1 MPAQTNQPS
10 MPRTERRLDLDW
22 IRIAAFGLLILY
34 HVGMLYVSWG
44 FHVKSSHQLR
54 ALEPLMLLLNPWRM
68 ALLFL
73 VSGAATRFMLGKFD
87 IGTFAR
93 RRSARLLIPLAF
105 GMLVVVPPQSWA
117 EIVEKL
123 GFSGSYPDFWLKHY
137 LTFDQGFCRV
147 ENGRQGCLILPTWN
161 HLWFVAYLWLYTMA
175 LAGPGAL
182 MPGLAECG
190 QRLLE
195 RALPGALLLIGP
207 ALLLGL
213 NRFLLFP
220 VFPPSHIVA
229 GDWYLHALYGFC
241 FLFGLLAARSQVLAE
256 RTEQLRWLALILA
269 IAAFLAML
277 WLRAQ
282 PPGDLRRLARPFVY
296 GFDQWCWIV
305 AILGFARRHLSRRD
319 GPARRYLVE
328 AVFCWYIVHQTA
340 IILAAHWLKP
350 LTLPAG
356 QEASL
361 IIVITA
367 LSCAAS
373 YEIAKRIG
381 WLRPLFGIAAGRRQ
395 PLPASGLQPSSASTT
410 SS

>member
-1 MPAQTNQPS
+1 MPAQTNHAS
-10 MPRTERRLDLDW
+10 MPKPERRLDLDW

-73 VSGAATRFMLGKFD
+73 VSGAATRFMLDKLDVGS
-87 IGTFAR
+87 FAR
-93 RRSARLLIPLAF
+93 RRSVRLLIPLAF

-123 GFSGSYPDFWLKHY
+123 GFTGSYPDFWLGHY
-137 LTFDQGFCRV
+137 LAFDQGFCRV
-147 ENGRQGCLILPTWN
+147 EYGRQSCLILPTWN
-161 HLWFVAYLWLYTMA
+161 HLWFVAYLWLYTVMLVGLIA
-175 LAGPGAL
+175 LA
-182 MPGLAECG
+182 PGLPARGER
-190 QRLLE
+190 QLE
-195 RALPGALLLIGP
+195 RALSGLLLLLGP

-213 NRFLLFP
+213 NRFL
-220 VFPPSHIVA
+220 VFPAAPPNHIVV
-229 GDWYLHALYGFC
+229 GDWYQHVLYGFA
-241 FLFGLLAARSQVLAE
+241 FLFGFLAARSQVLAE
-256 RTEQLRWLALILA
+256 QTERLRWFALILA

-282 PPGDLRRLARPFVY
+282 PPGDLRRLVGPFVY
-296 GFDQWCWIV
+296 GLDQWCWIV
-305 AILGFARRHLSRRD
+305 AILGFARRHLSRCD
-319 GPARRYLVE
+319 GPARRYLVD
-328 AVFCWYIVHQTA
+328 AVFCWYIAHQTA

-350 LTLPAG
+350 LALSAG

-361 IIVITA
+361 IIAITA

-373 YEIAKRIG
+373 YEIARRIG
-381 WLRPLFGIAAGRRQ
+381 WLRPLFGIASGRRKR
-395 PLPASGLQPSSASTT
+395 LPASRLQPSSASTT